1 MRKDLRSVL
10 ATVLLIATLFQ
21 NAMSQNTTP
30 YWSLAGNSNAT
41 TSSKLGTTN
50 NVYLRFVANNV
61 ERGRIN
67 TNGNWGIGDAGTDAR
82 LTIGSAAGTRAFRVR
97 VGGDTKLAV
106 QGNGGVTV
114 GTLDPGPA
122 NGLYVVGDVGIGT
135 ATPHSK
141 LHVIGQGIF
150 SNGLY
155 LNNGGMYC
163 YNASNNA
170 IEAVTSAA
178 SGIGVYGSGQYGLYG
193 FGFSYGVYGDGNNY
207 GVSGKSYNG
216 YGGFFESYENYGLVA
231 STDYGK
237 YAGVFYGDVL
247 TTGSYIS
254 SDKALKQ
261 NAQEFEGAM
270 DIINKLKPRNYE
282 FKTDAKYAFL
292 HLPKGSHYGLMAQDV
307 EEVLPNLVSTTDHQD
322 MKPAKPEALKKDA
335 NGRLMPPSAA
345 KQPASQK
352 GETISIKAVNYTEL
366 IPIVVK
372 GMQEQQQ
379 QLQAQKQLIETQQQQ
394 IDELKNLVRQLTKDR
409 SGITVSGMGL
419 LEQATPN
426 PAKGTTRISY
436 NLPQGAS
443 RAQLLLTDATGRTV
457 KTVSLNNS
465 GFTTLNTA
473 GFATGIYNYSL
484 LVDGKIVDTKKLTV
498 ARN

>member
-1 MRKDLRSVL
+1 MRKDLRFVF

-21 NAMSQNTTP
+21 NAMSQNTSP
-30 YWSLAGNSNAT
+30 YWSLSGNSNAT

-61 ERGRIN
+61 ERGRIH

-106 QGNGGVTV
+106 QGNGGVTI

-122 NGLYVVGDVGIGT
+122 NGLYIVGDLGIGT

-170 IEAVTSAA
+170 IEAVTGSA
-178 SGIGVYGSGQYGLYG
+178 SGIGVYGSGSYGLYG
-193 FGFSYGVYGDGNNY
+193 FGFSHGVYGDGNSY
-207 GVSGKSYNG
+207 GVSGNSYAG
-216 YGGFFESYENYGLVA
+216 YGGLFESYESYGLVA
-231 STDYGK
+231 QTYYGK
-237 YAGVFYGDVL
+237 YAGVFYGDVYAS
-247 TTGSYIS
+247 GSYIS

-261 NAQEFEGAM
+261 NAQAFDGAM

-307 EEVLPNLVSTTDHQD
+307 EEVLPGLVSTTDHQD
-322 MKPAKPEALKKDA
+322 MKPARPEAFKKDA
-335 NGRLMPPSAA
+335 NGRLVPPSAA
-345 KQPASQK
+345 KQPARREKRSASK
-352 GETISIKAVNYTEL
+352 PSI
-366 IPIVVK
+366 IP
-372 GMQEQQQ
+372 
-379 QLQAQKQLIETQQQQ
+379 
-394 IDELKNLVRQLTKDR
+394 N
-409 SGITVSGMGL
+409 
-419 LEQATPN
+419 
-426 PAKGTTRISY
+426 
-436 NLPQGAS
+436 
-443 RAQLLLTDATGRTV
+443 
-457 KTVSLNNS
+457 
-465 GFTTLNTA
+465 
-473 GFATGIYNYSL
+473 
-484 LVDGKIVDTKKLTV
+484 
-498 ARN
+498 